1 MAKFYIGVDGGG
13 TKTVFCA
20 ATGEGE
26 VITQTVAGG
35 CSYLEIGTKA
45 ALARIRQGIDECLAS
60 AQLQAGDCAGC
71 AIGLPCYGESE
82 ANDLIMRELLEAALA
97 PIPVQIVNDVE
108 VARFGALGQGEGI
121 HIVAGTGAIACGRD
135 GSGATARCGGW
146 NEFFGDEGSCYWV
159 GGQAMAL
166 FTKQADGR
174 AERGA
179 LHDLVMRA
187 LDLHKA
193 EDFINVILR
202 DWAPHRD
209 KVAAFQRFA
218 EQAAEAG
225 DRTAAHLYEQA
236 AEELALLAAGLLH
249 RLGFSQMPVRVTYS
263 GGLFKAGKWILRPL
277 QQKITAIGGQ
287 LTEPLHTPTEGAVQ
301 LAIENFQEGI

>member
-82 ANDLIMRELLEAALA
+82 ANDLIMRDLL
-97 PIPVQIVNDVE
+97 D
-108 VARFGALGQGEGI
+108 
-121 HIVAGTGAIACGRD
+121 
-135 GSGATARCGGW
+135 TARCGGW
-146 NEFFGDEGSCYWV
+146 NEFFGDEGSCYWG

-225 DRTAAHLYEQA
+225 DRTAAQLYEQA